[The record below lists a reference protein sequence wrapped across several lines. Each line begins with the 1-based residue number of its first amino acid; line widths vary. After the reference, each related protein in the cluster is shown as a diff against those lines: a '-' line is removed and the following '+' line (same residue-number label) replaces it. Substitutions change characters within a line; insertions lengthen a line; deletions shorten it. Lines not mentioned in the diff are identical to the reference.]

1 MPHFLPI
8 IQNPSGGKDMSKR
21 TVDGL
26 INMAIVNP
34 SQHRMIDGLIKDVSK
49 GSKKDSMEPI
59 VARGSA
65 VGAPT
70 MMSGSR
76 PGVYNPKTK
85 RPAGMLLPVGQN

>member
-1 MPHFLPI
+1 MPHNLPI
-8 IQNPSGGKDMSKR
+8 IQDPSEGKDMSKR

-26 INMAIVNP
+26 IDMAIVNP
-34 SQHRMIDGLIKDVSK
+34 NQHRMIEGLIVDVSK
-49 GSKKDSMEPI
+49 GDKKDSMEPI

-70 MMSGSR
+70 MMPGSR